1 VKPAAIVAAVAIASA
16 CCTPASAAPPTFAD
30 PVPVT
35 IRGYSGDAMEP
46 EISRDGRYLFFNNSN
61 TAPDTNLY
69 YAGRIDDLTFQYRGP
84 VAGANSSSVDAVAS
98 IASNGHFYVAS
109 TRSYAQTASII
120 YEGWFANGK
129 VSGVRLVDGLSRRQ
143 PPLANFDVAISADDQ
158 TIYFVD
164 SVFAP
169 IGGIPLTADLVV
181 ASRRGGGFER
191 RRDSS
196 TILAT
201 VNMPVA
207 LQYAAYI
214 SRDGRELFFT
224 RVIPSQDPAIFVA
237 TRPET
242 SSAFGVPAKLDA
254 LTGFVEGPTLS
265 PDGRGL
271 YYHKKVGN
279 SWRIFRASRR

>member
-1 VKPAAIVAAVAIASA
+1 
-16 CCTPASAAPPTFAD
+16 
-30 PVPVT
+30 
-35 IRGYSGDAMEP
+35 MEP

-69 YAGRIDDLTFQYRGP
+69 YASRIDNLTFQYRGP
-84 VAGANSSSVDAVAS
+84 VAGANSESLDAVAS
-98 IASNGHFYVAS
+98 IASNGHFYFVS
-109 TRSYAQTASII
+109 LRSYARDASTI
-120 YEGWFANGK
+120 YEGRFANGR

-143 PPLANFDVAISADDQ
+143 APWANFDVGISADDQ
-158 TIYFVD
+158 TVYFVD
-164 SVFAP
+164 ALFAP
-169 IGGIPLTADLVV
+169 VGGIPLIADLVV
-181 ASRRGGGFER
+181 ASRRGSGFER
-191 RRDSS
+191 RPDSS

-201 VNMPVA
+201 VNMPGA

-214 SRDGRELFFT
+214 TSDGKELFFT

-237 TRPET
+237 TRPDT
-242 SSAFGVPAKLDA
+242 SSAFGVPSKLDA

-279 SWRIFRASRR
+279 SMRIFRASRR